1 MPVRVD
7 LVGSARDLFDRPSYL
22 FDVRR
27 GMTVGDLLR
36 ELSRHAGP
44 DYSAKIYDIAS
55 GKVNEYIVIFVNS
68 REIRALE
75 GPDTRL
81 KDGDVI
87 TILPPMAGG

>member
-1 MPVRVD
+1 
-7 LVGSARDLFDRPSYL
+7 VGSARGLFDRPSYL
-22 FDVRR
+22 FNAKD
-27 GMTVGDLLR
+27 GMTVRGILE
-36 ELSRHAGP
+36 ELSKHAGH
-44 DYSAKIYDIAS
+44 DYRMKIYDTAS